1 MMTGINKDKGI
12 PKLSNVIP
20 QGVSNVRQKVNLI
33 IDGES
38 HIVEDMES
46 DSQKSDKILIQ
57 DLEASM

>member
-1 MMTGINKDKGI
+1 MTGINKDKGI

>member
-1 MMTGINKDKGI
+1 MTGINKDKGI
-12 PKLSNVIP
+12 PKLSNAIP

>member
-12 PKLSNVIP
+12 PKLSNVMP
-20 QGVSNVRQKVNLI
+20 QGVSNMRQKVNLI